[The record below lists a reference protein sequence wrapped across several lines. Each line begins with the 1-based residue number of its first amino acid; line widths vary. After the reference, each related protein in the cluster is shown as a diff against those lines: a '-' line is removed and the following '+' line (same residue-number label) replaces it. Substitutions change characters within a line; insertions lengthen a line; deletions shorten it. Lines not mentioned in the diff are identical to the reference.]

1 MEMTAEQQQA
11 LAIARA
17 RRRRAEQQQ
26 QVQPGQIPGAGPYQ
40 APPVEAIPMGRRMAQ
55 AAQQNLGAIS
65 QTLQPSAEALG
76 AFAGAQRGAAVAAP
90 FAPMAGPFAP
100 AVPVVGGILGG
111 GLGYATAR
119 GTSRALQ
126 GEAPD
131 VGAGLQ
137 EGTMG
142 EVVGRAVSPVAAA
155 VAKPLVKPFDYLRGS
170 AERAASRIAQQAA
183 GSERA
188 DIIQQLRAAAAAGN
202 ELTPMQATAGTTEAA
217 FPALLARG
225 QGTPQA
231 IRAAQEQV
239 RQAEANLASLAGG
252 ANQTA
257 AQEAVNQARANL
269 KALTAPMRETELGA
283 ANEAAQVI
291 NRLTPRAAQ
300 KQESMVSA
308 LQQAGRTGTEAA
320 QRAESAV
327 QQLQRV
333 VPGQIPAVSATQAAR
348 TQAAA
353 SRQQQETS
361 NIFADLA
368 KQRRAEKDFLERQIG
383 SLEAYGLRPLN
394 IDPILRSFD
403 QALTTPGL
411 RASETMNR
419 VVTALRD
426 DFANLAAKG
435 GGTIDAHDLYTMRKE
450 GIAQRIQDILKQNDP
465 KIGAKITNQVLE
477 RIKPLI
483 DNAIEQA
490 GGTGWRQYLQTYS
503 KGMDVI
509 NQRAMAAQALKLFQD
524 SPEQYVRLVRGN
536 NPDAVEAVFGP
547 GRFSIFKE
555 MSEQMPTLEKI
566 AQRLELDKQAAATA
580 GKGGERL
587 ADILEANQPKFRIP
601 NWFNPLVTATNQRL
615 ANVEK
620 RLSAK
625 TLGILRDAASSNRT
639 MADLLEGLPAKEKQK
654 LLAIINSPSTWKA
667 ITAGGTAAFAEPA
680 REALTSQNALAPQ
693 PANALVAP

>member
-1 MEMTAEQQQA
+1 
-11 LAIARA
+11 
-17 RRRRAEQQQ
+17 
-26 QVQPGQIPGAGPYQ
+26 
-40 APPVEAIPMGRRMAQ
+40 
-55 AAQQNLGAIS
+55 
-65 QTLQPSAEALG
+65 
-76 AFAGAQRGAAVAAP
+76 
-90 FAPMAGPFAP
+90 
-100 AVPVVGGILGG
+100 
-111 GLGYATAR
+111 
-119 GTSRALQ
+119 
-126 GEAPD
+126 
-131 VGAGLQ
+131 
-137 EGTMG
+137 MG
-142 EVVGRAVSPVAAA
+142 EVVGRAVSPVVAA
-155 VAKPLVKPFDYLRGS
+155 VAKPLVKPLDYLRGS
-170 AERAASRIAQQAA
+170 AERTASKIAQQAA
-183 GSERA
+183 GGERA
-188 DIIQQLRAAAAAGN
+188 DIIQQLRAAAAAGD
-202 ELTPMQATAGTTEAA
+202 ELTPMQVTAGTAEAA

-231 IRAAQEQV
+231 IRVAQEQV

-269 KALTAPMRETELGA
+269 NALTTPMRETELGA

-291 NRLTPRAAQ
+291 NRLMPRAAQ

-320 QRAESAV
+320 QRAESAA

-333 VPGQIPAVSATQAAR
+333 APGQIPAVSATQAAR
-348 TQAAA
+348 VQAAA

-394 IDPILRSFD
+394 IDPVLQSFD

-411 RASETMNR
+411 RASDTLNR

-450 GIAQRIQDILKQNDP
+450 GIAQRVQDILKQNDP

-477 RIKPLI
+477 RVKPLI

-524 SPEQYVRLVRGN
+524 LPDQYVRLVRGN

-547 GRFSIFKE
+547 GRLSVFKE

-587 ADILEANQPKFRIP
+587 AEILEANQPKFRIP
-601 NWFNPLVTATNQRL
+601 NWFSPVVTATNQKL

-620 RLSAK
+620 RLNAK
-625 TLGILRDAASSNRT
+625 TLGLLRDAASSNRT

-693 PANALVAP
+693 TANALAAP